1 MSMESKRIDL
11 KGEEI
16 LKTLT
21 PLRKR
26 WKLLKGIEKGFMALA
41 ILGFA
46 GVFIT
51 PIAFIQILDTHK
63 YIPAICIAT
72 FLVFIVLSNI
82 MAKVSAKTKKKYADM
97 YKRLISQPV
106 LDACF
111 DNAQYEAEAGYPRE
125 DFKAS
130 GLLPIGSSYTYDSED
145 LITGTYKGVAF
156 RRADIRITHRTG
168 GEHKSTVVD
177 ADGRLLEVAYHK
189 KINGTVKI
197 VKEAEAIML
206 FAEDVLVETEDM
218 EFNRIFNVYAKDK
231 HSAFYLL
238 TPQFI
243 EYIKQL
249 SEKEDKLFITFDGE
263 KLYILLSGH
272 GGIFEPPMGEFN
284 IWDEVRKCKAE
295 LAEIDEII
303 DNLRLDVAAEQD
315 KILEEAMENV
325 NEEMLSEPA
334 YQPEPPKRAPGRI
347 TNAGGMVLL
356 IVLILLILLPFFF
369 MLVPFILQA
378 IGA

>member
-1 MSMESKRIDL
+1 MSMESNRIDL

-26 WKLLKGIEKGFMALA
+26 WKLLKGIGTAFTTIAVLNFIA
-41 ILGFA
+41 I
-46 GVFIT
+46 FIS
-51 PIAFIQILDTHK
+51 PFVYYKILDT
-63 YIPAICIAT
+63 YLLVVFVAVAVI
-72 FLVFIVLSNI
+72 FLFLSSI
-82 MAKVSAKTKKKYADM
+82 WGKVCAKAKKKYADM

-189 KINGTVKI
+189 KINDTVRI
-197 VKEAEAIML
+197 VKESEAIML

-218 EFNRIFNVYAKDK
+218 EFNRKFNVYAKDK

-284 IWDEVRKCKAE
+284 LWDEVRKCKAE

-303 DNLRLDVAAEQD
+303 DNLRLDMAAEQD
-315 KILEEAMENV
+315 RILEEAMENV
-325 NEEMLSEPA
+325 NEEMQAEQA
-334 YQPEPPKRAPGRI
+334 YQPEPPRGAPGRI

-356 IVLILLILLPFFF
+356 IILILFILLPVFL
-369 MLVPFILQA
+369 MLLPFILQA
-378 IGA
+378 IGV